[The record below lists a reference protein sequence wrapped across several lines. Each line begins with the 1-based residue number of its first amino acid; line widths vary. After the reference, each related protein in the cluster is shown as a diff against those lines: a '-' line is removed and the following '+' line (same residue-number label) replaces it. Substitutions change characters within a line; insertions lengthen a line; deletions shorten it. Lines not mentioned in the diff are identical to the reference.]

1 MHLSLLVQTKGLQTT
16 LPAFKYTINMP
27 IIIQVSADDGR
38 TVELTHGRFSVVL
51 RKAHDDY
58 QLHEVHGCDPTASL
72 SCNSKESMV
81 LLLLIAAQKWVREY
95 TNINAITVHPGLLAS
110 NLADFMKCYFGRGYF
125 QPSRVCFPHTYRVAT
140 IGTDV
145 SSFNEV
151 RDLNNT
157 HLAKVDTFVLDEVSR
172 YLSSSTM
179 VLKPAKNLTPAEK
192 VFSDASNGVLV
203 FCSSWW

>member
-1 MHLSLLVQTKGLQTT
+1 MHLSLLVQTT
-16 LPAFKYTINMP
+16 LPAFKYTINMS
-27 IIIQVSADDGR
+27 IIIQVFADDGR
-38 TVELTHGRFSVVL
+38 TVKLTHGRFSVVL
-51 RKAHDDY
+51 SKAPDDY

-72 SCNSKESMV
+72 SYNSKESMV

-95 TNINAITVHPGLLAS
+95 TNINAITVHPRLLAS
-110 NLADFMKCYFGRGYF
+110 NLADFMKCYFGSRYL

-140 IGTDV
+140 IGTDDK
-145 SSFNEV
+145 SSFDEV
-151 RDLNNT
+151 RGLDTT

-203 FCSSWW
+203 FCSSW